1 VKNKAAI
8 LTLLASLVLIAALF
22 LKPNDEGSRRAAV
35 GASAPD
41 LELFDIQ
48 RNKVTLSSLQ
58 GSVVLINFWA
68 TWCESC
74 VVEIP
79 SLQRL
84 FNRFSENP
92 RFRMITIVYRDNIQ
106 SALEY
111 LNQQGHSFP
120 VYANTDGSAAKKYGI
135 TGVPESFIIDKQGI
149 LREKIIGP
157 AQWDTPQVFDFF
169 QSLVDEP

>member
-1 VKNKAAI
+1 MKNKAAI

-22 LKPNDEGSRRAAV
+22 LRPDDKDPGRAAI

-41 LELFDIQ
+41 LELFDIH

-92 RFRMITIVYRDNIQ
+92 RFRLITIVYRDNIQ
-106 SALEY
+106 SALGY

-157 AQWDTPQVFDFF
+157 AHWDTPQVFDFF
-169 QSLVDEP
+169 QSLIDEP